1 MVKELCEKFDQ
12 GYELARYPYEM
23 LDENK
28 FLAARH
34 GLEGTLVDLPD
45 TTRVPTADLVRRVV
59 DRLRPHA
66 EELGSLEDLEC
77 IDDLLDKGQRRLPPG
92 RGLRGEPRP
101 PRGDAGNRREDEPA
115 RLAA

>member
-45 TTRVPTADLVRRVV
+45 TNRVPTADLVRRVV
-59 DRLRPHA
+59 DRLRPA
-66 EELGSLEDLEC
+66 RRGARVGWRTSTASTTC
-77 IDDLLDKGQRRLPPG
+77 STRGTAQRG
-92 RGLRGEPRP
+92 RWSSSRP
-101 PRGDAGNRREDEPA
+101 ITTCA
-115 RLAA
+115 R